1 MLFVF
6 LGEEWWVGLET
17 ILPSAKKE
25 VPRKVVGEGRSVH
38 TIQETDNGRHTF
50 VGVEHLR
57 VDLEDVWP
65 ELGHVVPED
74 LCEGCKESLLDVGY
88 LGCVVLHKG

>member
-1 MLFVF
+1 MFFVF

-38 TIQETDNGRHTF
+38 TIQETDGCGRHTF
-50 VGVEHLR
+50 VGVELGDH
-57 VDLEDVWP
+57 EDGELWCYVWC
-65 ELGHVVPED
+65 LT
-74 LCEGCKESLLDVGY
+74 
-88 LGCVVLHKG
+88 